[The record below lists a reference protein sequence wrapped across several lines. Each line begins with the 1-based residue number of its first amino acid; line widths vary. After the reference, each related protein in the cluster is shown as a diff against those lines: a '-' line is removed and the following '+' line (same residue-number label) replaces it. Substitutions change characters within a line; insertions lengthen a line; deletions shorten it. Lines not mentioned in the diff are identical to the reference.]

1 MRLLLTPL
9 LTFFITTAMAQSLT
23 VSQNQINFGNTYD
36 TNPDSVQLTI
46 SNPLTTAVDVNGIRF
61 YQIYN
66 SIPFTASDSAFTLLP
81 AASKTLWIK
90 FSPLH
95 NVAHNTEMVLLTNS
109 HRGNV
114 SVDILGQG
122 KYSIA
127 YYNHTENSTEQALKD
142 TLQAITGRGYIS
154 LGYNGARDK
163 MFMNV
168 DNKKVNG
175 QGASSNTLECVYT
188 GRNAVGYANRTAC
201 QNAPYDFNTE
211 HTYPQTYFASA
222 EPMVSDLF
230 HLYPTDNTAN
240 NVRSNYRFGMVTGTP
255 TWTNGG
261 SQYAQPFFEP
271 RDQHKGEVARA
282 MFYFVVR
289 YQNYQGFLTTQEPT
303 LRAWLHSFPPST
315 IEKKR
320 NFDIHAFQHNY
331 NPFIDY
337 PQFVDRITSISTT
350 SIATVTASVD
360 FTDSIIDFG
369 FISSPGTYQ
378 YNYILV
384 NNGNTPVNFSNLNFT
399 NSSLLSFANGTGNN
413 TAVQP
418 GEALTIKINISPSSN
433 DSLVEYLNFDTDLP
447 NALTFH
453 IPIFA
458 NFYQLPLG
466 QTNLFLNAPEMQVV
480 PNPSSGAVQLRYALK
495 QAAEA
500 KFYVYDWLGKEVF
513 SSNLNPNEHALDF
526 NLNELK
532 AGIYHCKIQ
541 SSAGTS
547 VKKLVFV
554 K

>member
-1 MRLLLTPL
+1 MRFLLTP
-9 LTFFITTAMAQSLT
+9 FFLCVTLAAMAQSLT
-23 VSQNQINFGNTYD
+23 VTQSQLNFGNTYD
-36 TNPDSVQLTI
+36 TSPDSIQITI
-46 SNPLTTAVDVNGIRF
+46 SNPLTSTVDVSGIRF

-66 SIPFTASDSAFTLLP
+66 SIPFSASDTVFTLLP
-81 AASKTLWIK
+81 SASKSIWVK
-90 FSPLH
+90 FSPVH
-95 NVAHNTEMVLLTNS
+95 NVAHNTEMVLLNIS

-127 YYNHTENSTEQALKD
+127 YYNHTENVTEQALKD

-163 MFMNV
+163 MFMNI

-240 NVRSNYRFGMVTGTP
+240 NVRSNYRFGTLIGTP
-255 TWTNGG
+255 TWSSGG
-261 SQYAQPFFEP
+261 SQFAVPFFEP

-289 YQNYQGFLTTQEPT
+289 YQNYQGYLTTQEAT
-303 LRAWLHSFPPST
+303 LRSWLHNFPPT
-315 IEKKR
+315 AIEKKR
-320 NFDIHAFQHNY
+320 NVDIHAFQHNY

-337 PQFVDRITSISTT
+337 PQFVDRITSISNT
-350 SIATVTASVD
+350 SVASVNASVD

-369 FISSPGTYQ
+369 FITSPGSYV
-378 YNYILV
+378 YNYVLV
-384 NNGNTPVNFSNLNFT
+384 NKGNSAVNFTNLNFT
-399 NSSLLSFANGTGNN
+399 NSSILSFANGSGAN
-413 TAVQP
+413 AVLQP
-418 GEALTIKINISPSSN
+418 GEALTIKVNLNPSSN
-433 DSLVEYLNFDTDLP
+433 DSLVEFLNFDTDLP
-447 NALTFH
+447 NSPTVH
-453 IPIFA
+453 VPIFA
-458 NFYQLPLG
+458 NYYHLPLNS
-466 QTNLFLNAPEMQVV
+466 THLFLNAPEMQVL
-480 PNPSSGAVQLRYALK
+480 PNPSNGDVKLNYNLKHQEEAQLL
-495 QAAEA
+495 
-500 KFYVYDWLGKEVF
+500 VYDLLGNKIFESKVNSTETSF
-513 SSNLNPNEHALDF
+513 EF
-526 NLNELK
+526 NLKNYN
-532 AGIYHCKIQ
+532 AGIYLCKLQ
-541 SSAGTS
+541 SAAGAS
-547 VKKLVFV
+547 VKKIVLV